1 MKIGQ
6 LNPIFDATDRQLG
19 GWTSYNTV
27 YVFTRHKRVYKTKNR
42 MECLCNFLRYFHDR

>member
-19 GWTSYNTV
+19 GWSSYILR
-27 YVFTRHKRVYKTKNR
+27 VFQC
-42 MECLCNFLRYFHDR
+42 E